1 MICCHVLP
9 FSQLGGKCLCMQRKC
24 FVLKEHFDLK
34 SFDAP
39 ITNVKFQWPPLL
51 LCLTG
56 FHTHFRSLSPPI
68 NWLCGFLHV
77 CWRHCFCGWFF
88 FFYFYFF
95 GLYFRLLYLNFL
107 KGLLCKTSILPVC
120 LRHPMAIIVGC
131 LSCLLF
137 ACLLFIAFLL
147 RLVFFPLLEH
157 FFFNILL
164 V

>member
-1 MICCHVLP
+1 MLPSQMLSFSDRHSFCVSPVSTPISVLCP
-9 FSQLGGKCLCMQRKC
+9 RLLIGFVVFCMFVGGTV
-24 FVLKEHFDLK
+24 FVGD
-34 SFDAP
+34 
-39 ITNVKFQWPPLL
+39 
-51 LCLTG
+51 
-56 FHTHFRSLSPPI
+56 
-68 NWLCGFLHV
+68 
-77 CWRHCFCGWFF
+77 FF